1 MQSCFQIRSDIYGV
15 TGKTKSLVSVSGPIE
30 ARLASESPSQAT
42 LDIHVRP
49 LVANPGTDA
58 KALAAI
64 LKTVLT
70 PSILLSQH
78 PRTLIQI
85 VGQAFS
91 GNESGSGMGSVGRGW
106 NTSLIATLINA
117 TTTSLLSAGS
127 IPMKGVVCAVAVGR
141 FPRGET
147 NTIRLALDPSESEL
161 ASLTGSGCFA
171 FLFTTLSDN
180 ATSPPTD
187 GPSCALIWSNYGS
200 SSGTSFDQEELATAK
215 QLAEVGATAVWHRLK
230 QSVADLESSVT
241 TSIPVH
247 IKKEKEKALR
257 ESVPTEID
265 DEKMEI

>member
-1 MQSCFQIRSDIYGV
+1 M
-15 TGKTKSLVSVSGPIE
+15 TGQTKSLVSISGPIE

-49 LVANPGTDA
+49 LAANPGTDA
-58 KALAAI
+58 KALAAV

-106 NTSLIATLINA
+106 NASLIATLINA
-117 TTTSLLSAGS
+117 TTTALLSAGS

-141 FPRGET
+141 LPHDGT
-147 NTIRLALDPSESEL
+147 TATRLILDPSESEL

-171 FLFTTLSDN
+171 FLFSTLSDTP
-180 ATSPPTD
+180 TSSQAYV
-187 GPSCALIWSNYGS
+187 PSCALIWSNYGTT
-200 SSGTSFDQEELATAK
+200 SSGTSFDQAELASAK
-215 QLAEVGATAVWHRLK
+215 QLAEAGATAVWHRLK
-230 QSVADLESSVT
+230 QSVADLESRVA
-241 TSIPVH
+241 VH
-247 IKKEKEKALR
+247 TPFGGKKGKEKTVKKEN
-257 ESVPTEID
+257 VPAEID